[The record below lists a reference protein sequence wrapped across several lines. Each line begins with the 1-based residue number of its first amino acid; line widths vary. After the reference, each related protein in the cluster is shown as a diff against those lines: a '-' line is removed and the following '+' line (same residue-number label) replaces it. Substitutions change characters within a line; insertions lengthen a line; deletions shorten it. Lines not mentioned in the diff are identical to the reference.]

1 VKIPAVF
8 VALSRKDS
16 IKRPSVC
23 IMASSRNAA
32 LSQRGLVFSVCLVVR
47 RVEPVSPWIRVGER
61 GYPDTRL
68 SGNRADVELRETNL
82 SSTSSIREPR

>member
-1 VKIPAVF
+1 MKIPAVF

-16 IKRPSVC
+16 IKRPSVR

-32 LSQRGLVFSVCLVVR
+32 LSQRGLVFSVCLVAGDVR

-61 GYPDTRL
+61 GYPGTRL
-68 SGNRADVELRETNL
+68 SGNRAGVELRETNR
-82 SSTSSIREPR
+82 S

>member
-8 VALSRKDS
+8 AALSRKDS

-32 LSQRGLVFSVCLVVR
+32 LSQRGLVFSVGLVAGGVR
-47 RVEPVSPWIRVGER
+47 RVEPVSPWIRVGGTRIPGYTTER
-61 GYPDTRL
+61 Q
-68 SGNRADVELRETNL
+68 SGGR
-82 SSTSSIREPR
+82 